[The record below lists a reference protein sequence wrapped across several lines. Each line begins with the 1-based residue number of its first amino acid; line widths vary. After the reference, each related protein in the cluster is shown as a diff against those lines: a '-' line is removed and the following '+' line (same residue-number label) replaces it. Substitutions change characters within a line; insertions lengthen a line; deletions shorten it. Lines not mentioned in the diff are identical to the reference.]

1 MPEAD
6 LGQGDAFAPDNPEIA
21 LADGAAR
28 STRLPRLLRAL
39 RHRNYRLF
47 ISGQAVSQTGS
58 WMQQVAMSWLLL
70 EITQPETRALW
81 LGIVAAT
88 GAVPGLVFSLIAGAV
103 ADRVRKRDLIV
114 ITQACAMVLAFV
126 LAAVTHAELATIP
139 LVIGIA
145 FLSGSVNAFDA
156 PTRQSFVI
164 EMVGREDLPHAIAL
178 NSAMFNGARMLGPA
192 VAGWVIAALG
202 LASAFLLNGVSF
214 IAVIA
219 GLLLMRLPP
228 RASAVERGTG
238 GSLRD
243 GLRYIRGNR
252 FVLALLTQSAVLNV
266 FAASYATLLPMYAR
280 DLLGAEV
287 GEYGHLVSLI
297 GIGAILG
304 ALTLSATGG
313 ARPSLLLCGAS
324 VLCAA
329 IAGISF
335 APTLTVAMCI
345 MPAIG
350 WGMMINMAS
359 TNTLIQFSVPDEM
372 RGRAISAYTLTFM
385 GMAPLGGLQAGA
397 VAQALGVPVT
407 LRIGA
412 AISACAVLLLARRIL
427 RGGRGAA

>member
-1 MPEAD
+1 
-6 LGQGDAFAPDNPEIA
+6 
-21 LADGAAR
+21 
-28 STRLPRLLRAL
+28 
-39 RHRNYRLF
+39 
-47 ISGQAVSQTGS
+47 
-58 WMQQVAMSWLLL
+58 MQQVAMGWLLL

-81 LGIVAAT
+81 LGVVAAT

-114 ITQACAMVLAFV
+114 VTQCCAMALAFV
-126 LAAVTHAELATIP
+126 LAAITHAELASIP

-145 FLSGSVNAFDA
+145 FLSGTVNAFDA

-178 NSAMFNGARMLGPA
+178 NSAIFNSARMLGPA
-192 VAGWVIAALG
+192 VGGWVIAALG

-214 IAVIA
+214 IAVVV

-228 RASAVERGTG
+228 RQATERRGSE

-252 FVLALLTQSAVLNV
+252 FVLALLTQSAILNV

-280 DLLGAEV
+280 DLMGAEV
-287 GEYGHLVSLI
+287 GDYGHLVSLI

-304 ALTLSATGG
+304 AFTLSATGG
-313 ARPSLLLCGAS
+313 ARPSLLLCGAG

-335 APTLTVAMCI
+335 APNLTVAMCI

-412 AISACAVLLLARRIL
+412 AISACAVLLLARRVL